1 MLFGL
6 IHIKN
11 AMNKKFI
18 ILSFC
23 VVLSLY
29 ACRNKPNTQ
38 EDNASLSINL
48 EAGSNI
54 TAGKDVPLQI
64 NAPQG
69 YQVDSVVYQL
79 DNTRLGV
86 KKDLSVFTLKTDTLP
101 LGIKQITATVYQEK
115 TATPITTNIVLL
127 AAKAPEELTYQVE
140 KVFPHDTSC
149 YTEGLEYHNGVFY
162 ESAGEYEHSDL
173 RKVNPTTGKIL
184 QSVKIDPK
192 YFGEGITVV
201 GNKIIQLTYK
211 EQTGFVYDLNSLKLL
226 SNFSYTT
233 GREGW
238 GLCFDGKRILNTD
251 GSNRIYFLD
260 KDNYSLTGS
269 IDVYD
274 DQGQID
280 NLNELEYIDG
290 KIYANVYTKD
300 IILAINP
307 KTGAVM
313 QRIDMNNIYPL
324 EQRPANTDPGND
336 VLNGIAYDAAT
347 NRTFVT
353 GKKWGKLFQ
362 VKFVK
367 KGV

>member
-1 MLFGL
+1 
-6 IHIKN
+6 
-11 AMNKKFI
+11 MNKKI
-18 ILSFC
+18 ILLSFC
-23 VVLSLY
+23 TVLSLY
-29 ACRNKPNTQ
+29 ACRNKTNNQ

-48 EAGSNI
+48 EAGSNVS
-54 TAGKDVPLQI
+54 AGKDVLLQI

-79 DNTRLGV
+79 DNNRLGA
-86 KKDLSVFTLKTDTLP
+86 KKDLSAFTLKTDTLP
-101 LGIKQITATVYQEK
+101 LGIKQITATVYQGK
-115 TATPITTNIVLL
+115 SGTPVSTNIVLL

-140 KVFPHDTSC
+140 KVFPHDTAC
-149 YTEGLEYHNGVFY
+149 YTEGLEYHNGFFY
-162 ESAGEYEHSDL
+162 ESGGDYGHSSL
-173 RKVNPTTGKIL
+173 RKVDVATGRVL
-184 QSVKIDPK
+184 QSVKLNPL
-192 YFGEGITVV
+192 YFGEGITMISD
-201 GNKIIQLTYK
+201 KIIQLTYK
-211 EQTGFVYDLNSLKLL
+211 EQIGFVYDAKTFKQL
-226 SNFSYTT
+226 STFSYTV

-260 KDNYSLTGS
+260 KNKYTLTGS

-274 DQGQID
+274 DKGQID

-300 IILAINP
+300 TILAINP

-313 QRIDMNNIYPL
+313 QRIDMKNIYPM

-347 NRTFVT
+347 NRIFVT

-362 VKFVK
+362 VKFMK